1 MHSTKDSD
9 YIPDK
14 LYHQIMELLPI
25 VSVEAVIMIG
35 NSLLFLRRKNEP
47 AIGEWWFAGGGIRKG
62 ESLKQAL
69 YREVKEETT
78 LQISDYKLVNV
89 YSRIFPNRHD
99 ITIVYLCK
107 CKEGEIVLND
117 EHSKYTLFSVV
128 PAGLH
133 PYLLEVIEDCKLEK
147 QLGL

>member
-1 MHSTKDSD
+1 MPSTKDND
-9 YIPDK
+9 YIPDE

-47 AIGEWWFAGGGIRKG
+47 ALGEWWFAGGRIRKG

-69 YREVKEETT
+69 YSEVKEETG
-78 LQISDYKLVNV
+78 LRINDYKLVNV

-99 ITIVYLCK
+99 IAIVYLCK
-107 CKEGEIVLND
+107 CDEGEIVLND
-117 EHSKYTLFSVV
+117 EHSMYGLFSVV
-128 PAGLH
+128 PVGLH

-147 QLGL
+147 YLGL

>member
-9 YIPDK
+9 FIPDE
-14 LYHQIMELLPI
+14 LYHQIMKLLPI

-47 AIGEWWFAGGGIRKG
+47 ALGEWWFAGGRIRKG

-69 YREVKEETT
+69 YREVKEETA

-89 YSRIFPNRHD
+89 YSRVFPNRHD
-99 ITIVYLCK
+99 IAIVYLCK
-107 CKEGEIVLND
+107 CKDGEVVLND
-117 EHSKYTLFSVV
+117 EHSDYRLFSCV
-128 PAGLH
+128 PVGLH

-147 QLGL
+147 PLGL

>member
-1 MHSTKDSD
+1 MKDSD
-9 YIPDK
+9 FIPDV

-25 VSVEAVIMIG
+25 VSVEAVIMID

-47 AIGEWWFAGGGIRKG
+47 TLGEWWFAGGRIRKG

-69 YREVKEETT
+69 YREVKEETS

-89 YSRIFPNRHD
+89 YSRVFPNRHD
-99 ITIVYLCK
+99 IAIVYLCK
-107 CKEGEIVLND
+107 CKEGEIVLNS
-117 EHSKYTLFSVV
+117 EHSEYRLFSSV
-128 PAGLH
+128 PVGLH

-147 QLGL
+147 PLGL